1 MTTSAEAG
9 KKPLMTL
16 TATQVADYLREHPE
30 FFNEQTELVA
40 ELRIPHP
47 VGGAVSLLERQV
59 TVLRD
64 QNRDLKRKLMELV
77 QVARDNDRL
86 NERMHQLIL
95 DLIKAGSLEQVID
108 TLNDHLRGE
117 FKADT
122 LSLLLYDMDQNRARE
137 CGILPIARDD
147 AALEHFESF
156 HKSSRPLCG
165 RLKQAQL
172 EFLFGDQA
180 PAVGSTALVPI
191 GRDARRGM
199 LAIGSSEANRFHPG
213 MGTLFLSHLG
223 ELISAVLEPHLP
235 RTSG

>member
-1 MTTSAEAG
+1 M
-9 KKPLMTL
+9 
-16 TATQVADYLREHPE
+16 
-30 FFNEQTELVA
+30 
-40 ELRIPHP
+40 
-47 VGGAVSLLERQV
+47 
-59 TVLRD
+59 
-64 QNRDLKRKLMELV
+64 
-77 QVARDNDRL
+77 
-86 NERMHQLIL
+86 IL

-156 HKSSRPLCG
+156 HKSGRPLCG

-180 PAVGSTALVPI
+180 PAVGSAALVPI
-191 GRDARRGM
+191 GRDAHQGM